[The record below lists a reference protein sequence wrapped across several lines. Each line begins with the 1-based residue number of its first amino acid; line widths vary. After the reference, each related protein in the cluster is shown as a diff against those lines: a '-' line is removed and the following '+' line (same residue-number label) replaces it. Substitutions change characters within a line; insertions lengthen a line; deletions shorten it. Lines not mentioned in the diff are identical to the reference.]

1 MDRSFLIMKWSK
13 PLGPYDD
20 QYYEQATFVLVKES
34 PDAIRIKLIDKYRK
48 DYNGLVFWM
57 GKKITKSYNDS
68 DPNIKTAWF
77 WETAFTN
84 NSNKALKEL
93 KNRAHKVHG
102 VDGIPIQADSAGGT
116 PLSNT
121 TESAPIQGNKKL
133 NGKTKQ

>member
-1 MDRSFLIMKWSK
+1 MRWSK

-34 PDAIRIKLIDKYRK
+34 PNAIRIKLIDKYRK
-48 DYNGLVFWM
+48 KYDGLVFWM
-57 GKKITKSYNDS
+57 PKKITKSYNDR

-84 NSNKALKEL
+84 NANKALKNLTAMEL
-93 KNRAHKVHG
+93 ENRAHKVHG
-102 VDGIPIQADSAGGT
+102 VDGIPIQADSACGT

-121 TESAPIQGNKKL
+121 AESAPIKRNKKL
-133 NGKTKQ
+133 NGRRNK